1 MIWRLIVCAVAGY
14 LLGSISSG
22 ILLTAGTGHDIRREG
37 SHNTG
42 ASNALRVVGLKIGLL
57 TFACDCLKAALSIA
71 IGLLL
76 LGREGGMVAGLAV
89 IIGHN
94 WPLFFQFKGGKGIAC
109 SCAVLLLLFPVP
121 GAISILL
128 CVLVIALTRYIS
140 LGSMTM
146 LVTFVVLITLTEGVW
161 PCGVWALAIA
171 LIGIFRHR
179 SNITRLLKGEE
190 NKISFKKKES

>member
-22 ILLTAGTGHDIRREG
+22 ILLTSGTGHDIRREG

-57 TFACDCLKAALSIA
+57 TFACDCLKAALSIG